1 MKSFASAALMA
12 VFASAQEGTDYWGTG
27 ATRFNA
33 LVTNLFDSDD
43 DSTKLDLHTYY
54 VGKNQ
59 GDEFHLDLVLYFPDA
74 DFEPNIEYGFCFAVS
89 TDDSI
94 WDCMRART
102 TIDVDALATEVD
114 DDSYD
119 TIDDFDLNDMVENS
133 GTAGIQTFDAVAL
146 QSDDLIMT
154 DSAQDWS

>member
-12 VFASAQEGTDYWGTG
+12 VFATAQEGTAYWGTG

-54 VGKNQ
+54 QIDGDEV
-59 GDEFHLDLVLYFPDA
+59 DEFHLDLVLYFPDA
-74 DFEPNIEYGFCFAVS
+74 DFEPNIEYGFCFAVA

-102 TIDVDALATEVD
+102 TIDVAALATEVD
-114 DDSYD
+114 EEFYD

-133 GTAGIQTFDAVAL
+133 GSAGI
-146 QSDDLIMT
+146 
-154 DSAQDWS
+154 

>member
-33 LVTNLFDSDD
+33 LVTNLIDNG
-43 DSTKLDLHTYY
+43 STKLDLHTYY
-54 VGKNQ
+54 VDDDDA

-89 TDDSI
+89 TDDS
-94 WDCMRART
+94 
-102 TIDVDALATEVD
+102 
-114 DDSYD
+114 
-119 TIDDFDLNDMVENS
+119 
-133 GTAGIQTFDAVAL
+133 
-146 QSDDLIMT
+146 
-154 DSAQDWS
+154 

>member
-1 MKSFASAALMA
+1 MKSFASAAIMA
-12 VFASAQEGTDYWGTG
+12 AFASAQEGTDYWGTG

-54 VGKNQ
+54 VDDDDA

-102 TIDVDALATEVD
+102 TIDVAALATEVD

-133 GTAGIQTFDAVAL
+133 GIATISYFDAIAL
-146 QSDDLIMT
+146 Q
-154 DSAQDWS
+154 